1 MRGKHRARVETNCKN
16 TFLLLEFRFLNGCL
30 NFSVREVVC
39 GLALERF
46 CCGFACFEA

>member
-16 TFLLLEFRFLNGCL
+16 TFLLEFRFLNGCW
-30 NFSVREVVC
+30 NFSVREVVR

-46 CCGFACFEA
+46 RCGLACFEA